1 MDHDTFEP
9 WAGKGRIPLIA
20 VVDDDPDILDLV
32 SVHLKKAGMKV
43 RPFPDS
49 EPFHRFLHQDTPDLV
64 ILDLMLPDADGIDV
78 CKALR
83 REERFSAVPVIMLT
97 ARADEVDRVLGLEI
111 GADDYI
117 TKPFSPKELV
127 ARVKA
132 VLRRSRPQEHR
143 MQKVEIGGL
152 LTLDLQR
159 HEVFA
164 DGERVELTAV
174 EFRILQFL
182 ASRTG
187 WVFSRDSILDY
198 LWGHDKVVSDR
209 TVDVHVRHLR
219 EKLGPAAPL
228 LKNVRG
234 VGYKLEA

>member
-1 MDHDTFEP
+1 M
-9 WAGKGRIPLIA
+9 PLVA
-20 VVDDDPDILDLV
+20 VVDDDPDILELV

-43 RPFPDS
+43 RPFSDAG
-49 EPFHRFLHQDTPDLV
+49 PFYRFLRQDTPDLV
-64 ILDLMLPDADGIDV
+64 ILDLMLPDADGVEI
-78 CKALR
+78 CKSLR
-83 REERFSAVPVIMLT
+83 REERFCAVPVIMLT

-127 ARVKA
+127 ARIKA
-132 VLRRSRPQEHR
+132 VLRRSRPQEQR
-143 MQKVEIGGL
+143 MPKVDIGGL
-152 LTLDLQR
+152 LTIDLQR
-159 HEVFA
+159 HEVTA
-164 DGERVELTAV
+164 GGERVDLTAV

-182 ASRTG
+182 ASKTG
-187 WVFSRDSILDY
+187 WVFSRDSILDH

-219 EKLGPAAPL
+219 EKLGRAAPL